1 MTRAASPRTRRS
13 SRRKPN
19 EPALAQVRIPYVQK
33 GRLTVGGSVEEA
45 FLVDL
50 GISGAFIERK
60 DGLPVGAAV
69 RLEFPLPGN
78 EIPVAVQGRVAWF
91 LPPGGRLV
99 AKALPSGLGV
109 QFVEV
114 SEWDRG
120 RLRAFVTDYLARN
133 TGRRFHR
140 PLPLG
145 VRENDDP
152 TLT

>member
-1 MTRAASPRTRRS
+1 MPS
-13 SRRKPN
+13 
-19 EPALAQVRIPYVQK
+19 EPTLAQVRIPYVQR
-33 GRLTVGGSVEEA
+33 GRLAVEGRVEEA

-50 GISGAFIERK
+50 GISGAFIERG
-60 DGLPVGAAV
+60 DGLPVGTPV
-69 RLEFPLPGN
+69 RLEFLLPGN
-78 EIPVAVQGRVAWF
+78 EIPVAVAGRVAWF

-114 SEWDRG
+114 SDWDRG

-133 TGRRFHR
+133 SGRRFHR

-152 TLT
+152 TLA